1 VRPYFQGRFLW
12 MVSVFALQSMNL
24 VGQADLEKEFELE
37 IQFENRYFFNKGLYP
52 GQERNFLSL
61 ALQPE
66 YSLTWNDGQQSFHAA
81 LFFRLNQHDSRRTHF
96 DIRELYYQKVAKK
109 WEWSVGF
116 KKIYWGVTES
126 IHLVDIINQTDQIE
140 NFDGEQK
147 LGQPMF
153 HASIPSSK
161 GTFDLFYL
169 PYARKR
175 QFPGESGRLRFPVDL
190 EREDIEID
198 SELGSWHPG
207 FALRWSHY
215 IGPMDI
221 GLSNFYGVG
230 REPLL
235 RINEAGELSAI
246 YPIINQTGVDFQLT
260 TGPVL
265 WKIEGIYRYAKQQDF
280 TALAAGF
287 EYTFSNI
294 ASTGLDI
301 GLLSEYLYDS
311 RDQLAVSNFDH
322 DLFLGMRLAFNDR
335 QSLEVLT
342 GLVHD
347 LNGKGTFYSME
358 ASRRLGDDWKV
369 TLEGRWFKDIKQEQ
383 LAYFFREDSFM
394 QFSIS
399 KYF

>member
-1 VRPYFQGRFLW
+1 
-12 MVSVFALQSMNL
+12 MASVFALQSMNL

-37 IQFENRYFFNKGLYP
+37 VQFENRYFFNEGLYP

-66 YSLTWNDGQQSFHAA
+66 YSLTWNDGKQSFHAA

-140 NFDGEQK
+140 SFDGEQK

-221 GLSNFYGVG
+221 GISNFYGVG

-235 RINEAGELSAI
+235 NINEAGELSAI
-246 YPIINQTGVDFQLT
+246 YPIIYQTGVDFQLT

-301 GLLSEYLYDS
+301 GLLSEYLFDS
-311 RDQLAVSNFDH
+311 RDELALSNFDH

-358 ASRRLGDDWKV
+358 ASRRLGSDWKV
-369 TLEGRWFKDIKQEQ
+369 TLEGRWFKDIESEQ
-383 LAYFFREDSFM
+383 IAFFFREDSFM
-394 QFSIS
+394 QFGIS
-399 KYF
+399 KFF